1 VTEKKVELADSNND
15 RIVHTELW
23 HGLLL

>member
-1 VTEKKVELADSNND
+1 VTEEKVELADSNND